1 MTRIKYV
8 KNILMEVQHESLN
21 LINDIFTNL
30 IQIKYTAS
38 PLPLVCHDIPHIN
51 LCSPR
56 HEDFKSIKR
65 LFLYFIFKKY

>member
-38 PLPLVCHDIPHIN
+38 PLPLV
-51 LCSPR
+51 
-56 HEDFKSIKR
+56 
-65 LFLYFIFKKY
+65 